1 MRIHKVFFFSFSGTY
16 VSWQLMNKLNEVIL
30 ITLNALEKQI
40 TQYVL
45 HVIKAKEGSQQGQL
59 NRWIGWAFAHLIFK
73 EK

>member
-1 MRIHKVFFFSFSGTY
+1 
-16 VSWQLMNKLNEVIL
+16 MNKLNEVIL

-45 HVIKAKEGSQQGQL
+45 HIIKAKEGPQQGRL
-59 NRWIGWAFAHLIFK
+59 NRWAEWAFVHLIFK